1 MIIAFTRFRVWV
13 LVCCIPLF
21 ASAAPTT
28 TLVHEPLEL
37 RPDDAAEHVSPGL
50 KKGSHLRVF
59 LPSLPYLYISHA
71 INGALIRPANNA
83 QGWRYDLA
91 TSHRQLSDTLYEFS
105 LRKNVR
111 FQDGTPFNADSV
123 LLNMEYFKQAPFL
136 YSKIHEVFD
145 HAEKIDDY
153 TVRFHL
159 KQKYGVFMND
169 VVWMQ
174 FYTPAYLEKFGWNGK
189 ATCPNLAEPGPYG
202 IGPYRLIEGYIEGD
216 RQTAKAELVANPD
229 YWDPRY
235 PRIERVTVYTE
246 LDSDEAREQVL
257 YEEGQLDI
265 APIDF
270 DYKVETLLSPYA
282 KLMISPSTDNYAIH
296 INMRN
301 GNPALLKT
309 EVRHALN
316 EALHQKNLLHFVFD
330 QEGELSPTQASPNFP
345 GVRAAMEHIKPYSEL
360 NDPYEPEHQQ
370 RLQSILDGLE
380 LKVLTQERFL
390 FLWRGIEYQLNK
402 VGVTLDIEV
411 TPSEKEIFTQLLS
424 TNARKN
430 TKFWDF
436 LIWGNDDW
444 FFYHPW
450 TAFFTYRTHNAWS
463 TVYPDPI
470 MDGYIEDMFKM
481 GVGDPG
487 YNEVVQRI
495 MQRAY
500 DEAYMLFVPTP
511 NKVLAVNKEV
521 VFTPYQQ
528 AVLPLWEIQLSDRHA
543 SVRDGPYPDA
553 LKHPVNIIRHNTD

>member
-1 MIIAFTRFRVWV
+1 M
-13 LVCCIPLF
+13 
-21 ASAAPTT
+21 
-28 TLVHEPLEL
+28 
-37 RPDDAAEHVSPGL
+37 
-50 KKGSHLRVF
+50 
-59 LPSLPYLYISHA
+59 
-71 INGALIRPANNA
+71 
-83 QGWRYDLA
+83 
-91 TSHRQLSDTLYEFS
+91 
-105 LRKNVR
+105 
-111 FQDGTPFNADSV
+111 
-123 LLNMEYFKQAPFL
+123 
-136 YSKIHEVFD
+136 
-145 HAEKIDDY
+145 
-153 TVRFHL
+153 
-159 KQKYGVFMND
+159 
-169 VVWMQ
+169 
-174 FYTPAYLEKFGWNGK
+174 
-189 ATCPNLAEPGPYG
+189 
-202 IGPYRLIEGYIEGD
+202 
-216 RQTAKAELVANPD
+216 
-229 YWDPRY
+229 
-235 PRIERVTVYTE
+235 
-246 LDSDEAREQVL
+246 
-257 YEEGQLDI
+257 
-265 APIDF
+265 
-270 DYKVETLLSPYA
+270 
-282 KLMISPSTDNYAIH
+282 
-296 INMRN
+296 
-301 GNPALLKT
+301 
-309 EVRHALN
+309 
-316 EALHQKNLLHFVFD
+316 
-330 QEGELSPTQASPNFP
+330 
-345 GVRAAMEHIKPYSEL
+345 
-360 NDPYEPEHQQ
+360 
-370 RLQSILDGLE
+370 
-380 LKVLTQERFL
+380 LTQERFL